1 MESEDNN
8 NTQHNQP
15 AEFEIPERKIQAL
28 NTSFSVFSHQVTMR
42 DARQIYGELRKC
54 RLEARVGLNLE
65 RLGRLDSTRSLRSR
79 SKIIDGNCRC
89 RLISD
94 ALFPCCSSPSRCF
107 PRISKCVFPLIED
120 EKCNCHSHQYNLARV
135 AITLKL
141 HFFVLSLFP

>member
-8 NTQHNQP
+8 NTQHTQP

-79 SKIIDGNCRC
+79 SSMETAAAD
-89 RLISD
+89 
-94 ALFPCCSSPSRCF
+94 
-107 PRISKCVFPLIED
+107 
-120 EKCNCHSHQYNLARV
+120 
-135 AITLKL
+135 
-141 HFFVLSLFP
+141 LSLTPFFHVVQVQSGAFPAFPNVCSHSLKMKSATAIHISII